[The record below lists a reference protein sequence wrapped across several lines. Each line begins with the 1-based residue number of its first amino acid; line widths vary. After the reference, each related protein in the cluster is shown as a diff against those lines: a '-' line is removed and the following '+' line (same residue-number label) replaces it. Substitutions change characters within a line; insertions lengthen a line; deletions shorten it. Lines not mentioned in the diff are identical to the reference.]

1 MKLILS
7 LSLVLFTLTVFSQRP
22 GKRKEATASAE
33 STVATETNGK
43 KPSSE
48 NNDSIKAGGHSES
61 EAYSELRRKLTRPP
75 DGIKKILAMI
85 DKIKPDS
92 EKNEAIKAEDYNALS
107 MREKFTYNMIHAES
121 YCRDCAIP
129 SATKDEDKKIY
140 AYLPGAYHEFAWSER
155 QTKFFSGNRD
165 SVIEFMKE
173 SMGRTKRAGVNFK
186 QCMLEINAKEM
197 IPDIIAT
204 FKANKKVKDLD
215 LLTVLLNLMKDNEY
229 EAFLV
234 SGSYKKLYAEETH
247 YKSYLNYSQSN
258 VDLIIKRATDFYNA
272 DHNK

>member
-1 MKLILS
+1 MKWS
-7 LSLVLFTLTVFSQRP
+7 LSLLFLFCYVVSFSQPADTTKSNQSNTNAYHEWRTRLTVPPYGIDKVR
-22 GKRKEATASAE
+22 
-33 STVATETNGK
+33 
-43 KPSSE
+43 
-48 NNDSIKAGGHSES
+48 DMIK
-61 EAYSELRRKLTRPP
+61 
-75 DGIKKILAMI
+75 
-85 DKIKPDS
+85 KIKPDS
-92 EKNEAIKAEDYNALS
+92 ENNEELKAADYNSLS

-121 YCRDCAIP
+121 YCRDCAIA
-129 SATKDEDKKIY
+129 SGTKDEDKKIY
-140 AYLPGAYHEFAWSER
+140 AYLPGAYRGFAWSER
-155 QTKFFSGNRD
+155 QTKFFSSNRD

-258 VDLIIKRATDFYNA
+258 IDLIIKRATDFYNA
-272 DHNK
+272 DQKK